1 MSHPPPTNSSDDE
14 MVIDVDDAESE
25 HSAGISGPED
35 KAPSKESA
43 PQVKKG
49 KKRKSV

>member
-35 KAPSKESA
+35 KAPWTLLGSKE
-43 PQVKKG
+43 KKG